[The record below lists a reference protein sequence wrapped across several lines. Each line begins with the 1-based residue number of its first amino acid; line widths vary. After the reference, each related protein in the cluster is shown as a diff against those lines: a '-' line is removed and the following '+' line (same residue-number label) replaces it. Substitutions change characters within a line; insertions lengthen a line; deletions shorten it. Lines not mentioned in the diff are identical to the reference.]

1 MLVPGS
7 KPVIIMF
14 LNISVELLQNKS
26 KSLPGSE
33 GVSNATEILLN
44 DLAAKTGKK
53 NRNCEQANLK
63 INKPQWTQ
71 TY

>member
-7 KPVIIMF
+7 KPVIIMI

-26 KSLPGSE
+26 MSLPGSE

-44 DLAAKTGKK
+44 DLAKTGKK
-53 NRNCEQANLK
+53 NRNCEQVNLIIK
-63 INKPQWTQ
+63 EHQWTQ